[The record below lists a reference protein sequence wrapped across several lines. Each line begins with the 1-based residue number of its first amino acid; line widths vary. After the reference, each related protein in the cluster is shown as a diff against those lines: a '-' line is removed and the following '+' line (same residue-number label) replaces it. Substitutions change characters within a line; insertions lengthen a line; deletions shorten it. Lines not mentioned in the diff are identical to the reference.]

1 MPGHCWPP
9 SASPPSGGEQGRA
22 ACEIG
27 LNYCPD
33 SGPLH
38 ASLGVDLARRGDQR
52 QALRH
57 FTAAE
62 RSQPTNPTYAMNL
75 AQTWAALGQEQ
86 QAETAFARAVTLGY
100 SDPKA
105 ARQRMD
111 LLLEQARHFP
121 GEADAC
127 YVLEW
132 DGQRRA
138 RPTEDEVCACLRAL
152 VQGAVEYLTLTAPA
166 PQGGVDFLQAARS
179 GQREAPVELQAG
191 LRSAGTR
198 SLRSRTMNPCQA
210 QSALLDF
217 LAHSAPDLSGFT
229 PLVPAEGNPPPIR
242 L

>member
-75 AQTWAALGQEQ
+75 AQTWAALG
-86 QAETAFARAVTLGY
+86 
-100 SDPKA
+100 
-105 ARQRMD
+105 
-111 LLLEQARHFP
+111 
-121 GEADAC
+121 
-127 YVLEW
+127 
-132 DGQRRA
+132 
-138 RPTEDEVCACLRAL
+138 
-152 VQGAVEYLTLTAPA
+152 
-166 PQGGVDFLQAARS
+166 
-179 GQREAPVELQAG
+179 
-191 LRSAGTR
+191 
-198 SLRSRTMNPCQA
+198 
-210 QSALLDF
+210 
-217 LAHSAPDLSGFT
+217 
-229 PLVPAEGNPPPIR
+229 
-242 L
+242 

>member
-1 MPGHCWPP
+1 
-9 SASPPSGGEQGRA
+9 
-22 ACEIG
+22 
-27 LNYCPD
+27 
-33 SGPLH
+33 
-38 ASLGVDLARRGDQR
+38 
-52 QALRH
+52 
-57 FTAAE
+57 
-62 RSQPTNPTYAMNL
+62 
-75 AQTWAALGQEQ
+75 
-86 QAETAFARAVTLGY
+86 
-100 SDPKA
+100 
-105 ARQRMD
+105 MD

>member
-1 MPGHCWPP
+1 
-9 SASPPSGGEQGRA
+9 
-22 ACEIG
+22 
-27 LNYCPD
+27 
-33 SGPLH
+33 
-38 ASLGVDLARRGDQR
+38 
-52 QALRH
+52 
-57 FTAAE
+57 
-62 RSQPTNPTYAMNL
+62 
-75 AQTWAALGQEQ
+75 
-86 QAETAFARAVTLGY
+86 
-100 SDPKA
+100 
-105 ARQRMD
+105 MD

-198 SLRSRTMNPCQA
+198 SCA
-210 QSALLDF
+210 A
-217 LAHSAPDLSGFT
+217 AP
-229 PLVPAEGNPPPIR
+229 
-242 L
+242 